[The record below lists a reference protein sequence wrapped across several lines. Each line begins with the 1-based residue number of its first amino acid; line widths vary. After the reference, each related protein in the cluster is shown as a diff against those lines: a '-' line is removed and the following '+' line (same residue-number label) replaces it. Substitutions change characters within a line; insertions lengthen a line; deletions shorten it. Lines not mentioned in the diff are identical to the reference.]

1 MKREQLGSRLGFIML
16 SAGCAIGCGNVW
28 KFPWMCGQNGGG
40 SFMLIYLLCLVI
52 LGIPALVLEFSI
64 GRAAQTSPLFMYRKL
79 EKPGQKW
86 GIFGWFCLLG
96 NIALMA
102 FYTVVCGW
110 IIYYFVQFLSL
121 DFATLEPEAC
131 DMPFGFGS
139 GGGVI
144 FGVTG
149 GVTEAVL
156 RRLTPDHSK
165 ETMHEIAECGVR
177 GDEGIK
183 EFTVPY
189 EGMNLNICIA
199 SGLANARTVME
210 QVKNGEKEYHLIEI
224 MSCRRGCIMG
234 GGQPT
239 RSGDRTKALRA
250 KGLYNADNTTII
262 KKSDENPLVL
272 ELYNGLLKGKEH
284 HLLHND
290 SY

>member
-1 MKREQLGSRLGFIML
+1 MID
-16 SAGCAIGCGNVW
+16 N
-28 KFPWMCGQNGGG
+28 
-40 SFMLIYLLCLVI
+40 
-52 LGIPALVLEFSI
+52 
-64 GRAAQTSPLFMYRKL
+64 
-79 EKPGQKW
+79 
-86 GIFGWFCLLG
+86 FG
-96 NIALMA
+96 
-102 FYTVVCGW
+102 
-110 IIYYFVQFLSL
+110 L
-121 DFATLEPEAC
+121 DFATLDPEAC

-177 GDEGIK
+177 GEEGIK

-189 EGMNLNICIA
+189 EGIDLKICVT

-210 QVKNGEKEYHLIEI
+210 QVKNGEKEYHLIEV
-224 MSCRRGCIMG
+224 MACRRGCIMG

-284 HLLHND
+284 HLLHNE